1 LVATTEIYDRLT
13 GILHAVFHDDDLVAT
28 PGMTADDVEDWD
40 SLSNI
45 RLIMSVEKEFG
56 VKCSASETGK
66 LKNVGE
72 LADLIAAKM
81 R

>member
-1 LVATTEIYDRLT
+1 MRDILASDREGTTLVATTEIYDRLT

-40 SLSNI
+40 SLATSG
-45 RLIMSVEKEFG
+45 LIMSVEKEFG
-56 VKCSASETGK
+56 VEMFRVR
-66 LKNVGE
+66 N
-72 LADLIAAKM
+72 

>member
-1 LVATTEIYDRLT
+1 VATAEIYDRLT
-13 GILHAVFHDDDLVAT
+13 GILQAVFGDDDLVAT
-28 PGMTADDVEDWD
+28 PGMTADDVEGWD

-45 RLIMSVEKEFG
+45 RLIMSVEKRFS
-56 VKCSASETGK
+56 VKFSASEIGK

-72 LADLIAAKM
+72 LAELIAAKI